1 MEASWRRFHPDAPF
15 RILLADAD
23 PVDRPADDPSILV
36 PEDLGLDR
44 AEVRTRRVIYEPFEF
59 ATSLKADLLSCLLR
73 AGARAVLFTDG
84 DTDLYAPLDD
94 LGGLAA
100 DVGICLTPHVMQPLP
115 SDGLGPGDWTPLT
128 LGVYNTGLVAVGASG
143 LTFLEWWAD
152 RLRRDCLDAW
162 EDGFYVEQ
170 RWTDLAPSYFG
181 ARIVEDPT
189 VNVAF
194 WNLHERPIIAV
205 DGGFEVNGQP
215 LRHFHFSDFDPDR
228 PSALCAHR
236 RDLQGRQERTT
247 LDGQPALQELVG
259 SYAQRLF
266 EAGHRRYRS
275 GAYRW
280 ATAADGR
287 RLTWWDR
294 LLLRE
299 ATLAHEA
306 GAAPAPPDPFEV
318 NQQQEFT
325 RLLSTP
331 ITSLPLSAAARIR
344 LRRAHVAMR
353 NRRPAGGR
361 ELLEAAAR
369 RLAGRWLSIE
379 RHGLVRGSADVLAEY
394 GRPSTTSSAA

>member
-44 AEVRTRRVIYEPFEF
+44 AEVRTRRVIYDAFEF

-100 DVGICLTPHVMQPLP
+100 DVGICLTPHVMQPPP
-115 SDGLGPGDWTPLT
+115 SEGIGPGDWTLLT

-215 LRHFHFSDFDPDR
+215 LRHFHFSHFDPEK
-228 PSALCAHR
+228 PWLLCP
-236 RDLQGRQERTT
+236 D
-247 LDGQPALQELVG
+247 DQPAVKGLFTD
-259 SYAQRLF
+259 YAQRLF

-331 ITSLPLSAAARIR
+331 IASLPLSAAARIR
-344 LRRAHVAMR
+344 LRRAMAR
-353 NRRPAGGR
+353 GNRRPARRR
-361 ELLEAAAR
+361 ELPEAAAR